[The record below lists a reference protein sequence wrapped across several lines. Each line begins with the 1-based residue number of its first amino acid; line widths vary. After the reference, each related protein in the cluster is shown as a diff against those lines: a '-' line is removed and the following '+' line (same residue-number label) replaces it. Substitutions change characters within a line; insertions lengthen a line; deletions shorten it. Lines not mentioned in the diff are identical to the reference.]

1 MRDLKKNKD
10 VLLGNGM
17 WRKYD
22 NLKGTFFTPNVMQKE
37 FMKFSQSK
45 LEFSYMYVCGVN
57 GQMNWR
63 RSTVKRTTIEGRIK
77 PNEKNIYKF
86 LNNY

>member
-1 MRDLKKNKD
+1 
-10 VLLGNGM
+10 
-17 WRKYD
+17 
-22 NLKGTFFTPNVMQKE
+22 
-37 FMKFSQSK
+37 MKFSQSK

-63 RSTVKRTTIEGRIK
+63 RSTVKRTTFDGRIK
-77 PNEKNIYKF
+77 PNEKNNIYKF